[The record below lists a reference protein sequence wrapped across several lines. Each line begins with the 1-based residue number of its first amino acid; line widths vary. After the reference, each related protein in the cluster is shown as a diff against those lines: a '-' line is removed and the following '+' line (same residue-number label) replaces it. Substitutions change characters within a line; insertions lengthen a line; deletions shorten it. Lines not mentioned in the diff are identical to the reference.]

1 MNSLLKNLFISFIGI
16 FLLISILLLVI
27 LWNFSN
33 NIPDYKFLKNYKP
46 PVSSKVYA
54 GDGNLVADFSKEKRI
69 FVPYRSIPKNV
80 INAFLSAEDKNF
92 FSHPG
97 VDAKGVLRA
106 TINNFKNIMTSKR
119 LEGASTI
126 TQQVAKNFLLTNEVS
141 LNRKLKEAILAFRI
155 ERALTK
161 ERILELYLNQIYLG
175 SGAYGVAAASLEYF
189 DKSIKELDYA
199 EAALLALDD
208 AGLDIGNME
217 AFYCGNLGQA
227 NAMVGQRIL
236 QEIGQTGIPVVNC
249 SNACA
254 TGATAF
260 REAWTSIKAGLY
272 DVVLAVGVEQMGTGL
287 LGGAGGGVGIPKE
300 GLLGSGTMPAV
311 FAEAGME
318 HARQYGTTFEQ
329 FAKISVKNHHHST
342 MNPKARYQIETPLDE
357 VMNAEMISYPNTKLM
372 CSVNVDG
379 AAAAVLVS
387 EKKAKELGMQRAVRI
402 KASVMTSDPYQERD
416 LVMPDVNSCT
426 RKAAA
431 EAYEMAGLNSEDIDL
446 VELHDCFATAEML
459 HYENLG
465 LCGDGE
471 AGRLIDEGEVE
482 LGGRIPVN
490 VSGGLLSKGHPLGA
504 TGIANIYEVCTHLR
518 GEAGARQV
526 ENAKIGMTHVIGLGS
541 ACGIHILEKV

>member
-1 MNSLLKNLFISFIGI
+1 MS
-16 FLLISILLLVI
+16 
-27 LWNFSN
+27 
-33 NIPDYKFLKNYKP
+33 D
-46 PVSSKVYA
+46 VYV
-54 GDGNLVADFSKEKRI
+54 L
-69 FVPYRSIPKNV
+69 
-80 INAFLSAEDKNF
+80 
-92 FSHPG
+92 G
-97 VDAKGVLRA
+97 VDMIKFGRFPDRTVPD
-106 TINNFKNIMTSKR
+106 
-119 LEGASTI
+119 
-126 TQQVAKNFLLTNEVS
+126 
-141 LNRKLKEAILAFRI
+141 
-155 ERALTK
+155 
-161 ERILELYLNQIYLG
+161 LG
-175 SGAYGVAAASLEYF
+175 
-189 DKSIKELDYA
+189 A

-208 AGLDIGNME
+208 AGLTIDKME

-287 LGGAGGGVGIPKE
+287 LGGSGGGKGIPKE

-318 HARQYGTTFEQ
+318 HSRQYGTTFEQ

-387 EKKAKELGMQRAVRI
+387 EKKAKELGMGRSVRV
-402 KASVMTSDPYQERD
+402 KASVLTSDPYQERD

-426 RKAAA
+426 RKAAK
-431 EAYEMAGLNSEDIDL
+431 EAYEMAGLGAEDIDL

-465 LCGDGE
+465 LCEDGE

-482 LGGRIPVN
+482 LGGRVPVN

-518 GEAGARQV
+518 GEAGERQV
-526 ENAKIGMTHVIGLGS
+526 EGAKVGLTHVIGLGS
-541 ACGIHILEKV
+541 ACGIHILEKA

>member
-1 MNSLLKNLFISFIGI
+1 MS
-16 FLLISILLLVI
+16 
-27 LWNFSN
+27 
-33 NIPDYKFLKNYKP
+33 D
-46 PVSSKVYA
+46 VYV
-54 GDGNLVADFSKEKRI
+54 L
-69 FVPYRSIPKNV
+69 
-80 INAFLSAEDKNF
+80 
-92 FSHPG
+92 G
-97 VDAKGVLRA
+97 VDMIKFGRFPDRTVPD
-106 TINNFKNIMTSKR
+106 
-119 LEGASTI
+119 
-126 TQQVAKNFLLTNEVS
+126 
-141 LNRKLKEAILAFRI
+141 
-155 ERALTK
+155 
-161 ERILELYLNQIYLG
+161 LG
-175 SGAYGVAAASLEYF
+175 
-189 DKSIKELDYA
+189 A

-208 AGLDIGNME
+208 AGLNIDNME

-287 LGGAGGGVGIPKE
+287 LGGSGGGVGIPKE

-379 AAAAVLVS
+379 AAAAILVS
-387 EKKAKELGMQRAVRI
+387 EKKAKELGMARAVKVR
-402 KASVMTSDPYQERD
+402 ASVLTSDPYQERD

-426 RKAAA
+426 RKAAK
-431 EAYEMAGLNSEDIDL
+431 EAYEMAGLGADDIDL

-465 LCGDGE
+465 LCEDGE
-471 AGRLIDEGEVE
+471 AGRMIDEGEVE
-482 LGGRIPVN
+482 LGGRVPVN

-504 TGIANIYEVCTHLR
+504 TGIANIYEICTHLR
-518 GEAGARQV
+518 SEAGERQV
-526 ENAKIGMTHVIGLGS
+526 ENARIGMTHVIGLGS
-541 ACGIHILEKV
+541 ACGIHILEKA